1 MNGPFCPSPELDVQV
16 VFRNDLASFVQDE
29 RHHGA
34 LKHAAAIVPLRQV
47 ETPFDLTAILG
58 SGPSP
63 G

>member
-1 MNGPFCPSPELDVQV
+1 VQV

-29 RHHGA
+29 RHQGA
-34 LKHAAAIVPLRQV
+34 LKHPAAIVPLRHV